1 MALNDIFFIVLIGA
15 SLDTLVGD
23 PYWMPHPIRTFGNA
37 ITLFERKLNR
47 GNFRIAKGAIS
58 WIILCCGAW
67 SFFHFAG
74 RAIVNFSDIPYIA
87 YSAIFF
93 FYAISNRCLIE
104 EGLKVER
111 ILAKGDLAGARK
123 QLSMI
128 VGRDTSEL
136 SANQIRS
143 AVVETLS
150 ENLSDGV
157 VAPLLYFAI
166 GGIPMMML
174 YKMINT
180 LDSMVGYK
188 NERYKDFGFVS
199 AKMDDVA
206 NFIPARLT
214 AFLMVVASF
223 SWRAITHIA
232 KYSSNHSSPNSGY
245 PESALSGVLDCRLGG
260 PSSYFGTVVEKPY
273 IGENSR
279 ELTHEDV
286 IATLWLNGKVAAIC
300 YAALLIFSFYQRS

>member
-1 MALNDIFFIVLIGA
+1 MEIDVALAVVVIGA
-15 SLDTLVGD
+15 LLDSLIGD
-23 PYWMPHPIRTFGNA
+23 PYWMPHPIRLFGNMIYLA
-37 ITLFERKLNR
+37 EKRLNR
-47 GNFRIAKGAIS
+47 GGGRVLKGALM
-58 WIILCCGAW
+58 WAVLC
-67 SFFHFAG
+67 SVVYLFFYVAQLLIANNEVV
-74 RAIVNFSDIPYIA
+74 AIVWGS
-87 YSAIFF
+87 IFF
-93 FYAISNRCLIE
+93 FYGVSNRCLIE

-111 ILAKGDLAGARK
+111 VLNRGDLNGART

-128 VGRDTSEL
+128 VGRDTKAL
-136 SANQIRS
+136 DAHQIRS

-166 GGIPMMML
+166 GGVPLMML

-188 NERYKDFGFVS
+188 SDRYLYFGRVA

-214 AFLMVVASF
+214 ALLMVVVSCSYRAAVHVVKFASHH
-223 SWRAITHIA
+223 A
-232 KYSSNHSSPNSGY
+232 SPNAGY

-260 PSSYFGTVVEKPY
+260 PNNYFGKVVDKPY
-273 IGENSR
+273 IGVNGR
-279 ELTHEDV
+279 ALTHKDV
-286 IATLWLNGKVAAIC
+286 IRTAWLNAKVACAC
-300 YAALLIFSFYQRS
+300 YLLLIVWNMLLFSR